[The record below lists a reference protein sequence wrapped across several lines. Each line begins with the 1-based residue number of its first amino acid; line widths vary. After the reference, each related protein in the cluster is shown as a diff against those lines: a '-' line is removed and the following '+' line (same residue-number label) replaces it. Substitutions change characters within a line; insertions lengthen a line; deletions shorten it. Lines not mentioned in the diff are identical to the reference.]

1 MLLLFTS
8 ERKRKNPTFILASY
22 GSVFTSER
30 KSKHPTFILASYGD
44 VFTSVR
50 KSKHPAFILASYGA
64 VFTSER
70 KRKHPP
76 YILASLGAE
85 CYCYSFSNVKANIR
99 HLFQHLTEPNITV
112 IHVQCYRQT
121 SDKNCIIW
129 SQILPPLFC
138 RQLSTSR

>member
-8 ERKRKNPTFILASY
+8 ERTRKHPTFILASY

-50 KSKHPAFILASYGA
+50 KSKHPAFILASYGG

-70 KRKHPP
+70 KSKHPTF
-76 YILASLGAE
+76 ILASVCFPSAE
-85 CYCYSFSNVKANIR
+85 EICSSRDHIFLLSWV
-99 HLFQHLTEPNITV
+99 
-112 IHVQCYRQT
+112 
-121 SDKNCIIW
+121 
-129 SQILPPLFC
+129 ILPFLYLDQTFSLLVSSFIDPHF
-138 RQLSTSR
+138 QVG